1 MVSKITYNKKLDSK
15 KQWGSSG
22 PRDAQRKQNLA
33 YGSAVIQLP
42 NMSVEELKQLLG
54 NASPLNKDGN
64 NKMTFEEVK
73 KKIDEAVQFTIDQE
87 KKRYESSI
95 RNLNDQLNTTRKKLV
110 VIEELLVEK
119 NSEIKRLK
127 EQIVSGPQNIDG
139 ELEKKNN
146 EINSLKIKIE
156 EKDKVI
162 ERLSN
167 NYNENINTLSGK
179 IDEIDNKL
187 SRGIIT
193 SSEYKSDPDRPEIED
208 GVFIDP
214 IEDGNLELDP
224 HIKIDADEA
233 SSIGV
238 TRDIKEDLSKL
249 KHLLHKSTDDSIEEI
264 NTD

>member
-1 MVSKITYNKKLDSK
+1 MVSKIPYNKKLDGA
-15 KQWGSSG
+15 KQWGSGG
-22 PRDAQRKQNLA
+22 PRDIQRKQNLA

-42 NMSVEELKQLLG
+42 NMSVEELKRLLG
-54 NASPLNKDGN
+54 NTSPLNKDGN

-110 VIEELLVEK
+110 TIEELLVEK

-127 EQIVSGPQNIDG
+127 YLITNNSQDLDVD
-139 ELEKKNN
+139 LERKND

-167 NYNENINTLSGK
+167 IIMK
-179 IDEIDNKL
+179 I
-187 SRGIIT
+187 
-193 SSEYKSDPDRPEIED
+193 
-208 GVFIDP
+208 
-214 IEDGNLELDP
+214 
-224 HIKIDADEA
+224 
-233 SSIGV
+233 
-238 TRDIKEDLSKL
+238 
-249 KHLLHKSTDDSIEEI
+249 
-264 NTD
+264 